1 MKTPK
6 HLATVMAITM
16 VAGSVAPV
24 MAATTSS
31 ETIIGND
38 RHETAVKISKDGWS
52 SAETVILV
60 NSSAIPDALTATP
73 LAHAKKA
80 PILLTGKD
88 GLNKATANE
97 IKRLGAKN
105 VIMIGGDAVLSAK
118 VEKDLKAL
126 NLKVDRIKGET
137 REETALAIAKR
148 LDGIKDV
155 SEIAV
160 VNGTTGLAD
169 AVSVAAAA
177 AEKGMPIL
185 LANPKKGL
193 SAAEKFIK
201 DEAIKASFIIGGTTA
216 LPEKLVSSLPGKQR
230 IEGSNRND
238 TNAKVIEKFYGDKEL
253 DNLYLAKDGRDGDTQ
268 LIDALAVGALAAKNG
283 APVLIASKKLS
294 EKQIDVINT
303 KKIDTITQ
311 VGGKGNEGAFNQ
323 LKDIEET
330 DVYEVGTVE
339 ELKEALEKANA
350 NDKIVLKPN
359 ATITE
364 DIIINTDKNVD
375 IKVEGTVTGKVEI
388 TAPNGNVT
396 DNSTSKPSTGGGTIV
411 TPPADNSIKVDTP
424 EELKEALKNAKAG
437 DVIKITG
444 NIGSTSSYGVYN
456 VKANNV
462 TITSNSKNTVYGSFV
477 VTGEKCVIN
486 NITITNQGDKQGENT
501 VDRNGINVACS
512 DLTVTNCTFNNNSQG
527 GITNGLSIW
536 PTSTTVNYKIS
547 GNTFNGFKANDSG
560 YSSVAITIAGG
571 VAKENI
577 TGIKEAS
584 KLANMTDAQDK
595 AIIDGNIFVDCKGD
609 YCREDWTNGNKV
621 YCKSI
626 SNGDNLYLEGAADS
640 AKYYVTNNIER
651 KSNAT
656 VKEGTTLAIASGK
669 TISLVDGAE
678 LTVNGEVTG
687 TIIGKGSTSKLVIG
701 ENGKYGNL
709 EKGTYLW
716 TNNEWVNEKT
726 AIVSTAKELRNALAN
741 EEKTTIKLN
750 ESIEIEG
757 KIDIPRSMTLDLNDC
772 TLTQSAN
779 DDGIVITTDGVVLN
793 IKNGTVSVPD
803 NTAKGN
809 HVAVFVSGVKQPDGS
824 MKITKNVTV
833 NMSGVKIEMGGFSNP
848 TVGEC
853 DYANLFG
860 VYANGTCE
868 DISFDIDGCNI
879 SGAAVGIYFPAG
891 SKNINIRNSNITG
904 GTAVGIKGG
913 NGEIYN
919 STLTGTGLSSDA
931 YIDTIK
937 PSSSGI
943 AEAGEALLIEGNY
956 PDRGINV
963 VVKESNLLSK
973 NGYGI
978 RMQFFQGKSAKE
990 LTFESGTVSGKL
1002 GSVFKNFRDLEVQ
1015 NPDGSKTV
1023 YKKDEEIKRFNQSFI
1038 KEGGTFTPEFSKPE
1052 ETNPTV

>member
-97 IKRLGAKN
+97 IKRLGAKD

-201 DEAIKASFIIGGTTA
+201 DEAIKASFIIGGTTV

-364 DIIINTDKNVD
+364 DIIISTDKNVD
-375 IKVEGTVTGKVEI
+375 IKVEGTVTGKVDI
-388 TAPNGNVT
+388 DAPNGNVT
-396 DNSTSKPSTGGGTIV
+396 DNSTSKPSTGGGGSIV
-411 TPPADNSIKVDTP
+411 VDGP
-424 EELKEALKNAKAG
+424 EVARVSDEKELKKAL
-437 DVIKITG
+437 
-444 NIGSTSSYGVYN
+444 
-456 VKANNV
+456 
-462 TITSNSKNTVYGSFV
+462 
-477 VTGEKCVIN
+477 
-486 NITITNQGDKQGENT
+486 ENET
-501 VDRNGINVACS
+501 
-512 DLTVTNCTFNNNSQG
+512 
-527 GITNGLSIW
+527 
-536 PTSTTVNYKIS
+536 
-547 GNTFNGFKANDSG
+547 
-560 YSSVAITIAGG
+560 
-571 VAKENI
+571 
-577 TGIKEAS
+577 
-584 KLANMTDAQDK
+584 
-595 AIIDGNIFVDCKGD
+595 
-609 YCREDWTNGNKV
+609 
-621 YCKSI
+621 
-626 SNGDNLYLEGAADS
+626 
-640 AKYYVTNNIER
+640 
-651 KSNAT
+651 
-656 VKEGTTLAIASGK
+656 
-669 TISLVDGAE
+669 
-678 LTVNGEVTG
+678 
-687 TIIGKGSTSKLVIG
+687 
-701 ENGKYGNL
+701 
-709 EKGTYLW
+709 
-716 TNNEWVNEKT
+716 
-726 AIVSTAKELRNALAN
+726 
-741 EEKTTIKLN
+741 KTTIKLN
-750 ESIEIEG
+750 NSIEIEEG
-757 KIDIPRSMTLDLNDC
+757 INIPRNLTLDLNGK
-772 TLTQSAN
+772 TITNKASKNARVILVEKS
-779 DDGIVITTDGVVLN
+779 GITVNV
-793 IKNGTVSVPD
+793 KNGNISIPNGED
-803 NTAKGN
+803 KGQN
-809 HVAVFVSGVKQPDGS
+809 VAVFVKNKYLGKDNAGNDKYETTVGSTVNLSGINISMGGFTNTSVGVANDANIYGAYVNGTCQNISMNLDKCKINGVAMGVYFPATGS
-824 MKITKNVTV
+824 ININESEINAGTAVAIKSGSGKITK
-833 NMSGVKIEMGGFSNP
+833 
-848 TVGEC
+848 
-853 DYANLFG
+853 
-860 VYANGTCE
+860 
-868 DISFDIDGCNI
+868 
-879 SGAAVGIYFPAG
+879 
-891 SKNINIRNSNITG
+891 
-904 GTAVGIKGG
+904 
-913 NGEIYN
+913 
-919 STLTGTGLSSDA
+919 STLKGTKLSTNEA
-931 YIDTIK
+931 
-937 PSSSGI
+937 I
-943 AEAGEALLIEGNY
+943 AESDPNKSGSTDFGEALYIEGNY
-956 PDRGINV
+956 DRNIKV
-963 VVKESNLLSK
+963 EVEDSTLESEK
-973 NGYGI
+973 GYGV
-978 RMQFFQGKSAKE
+978 RMQFFNTGYSQTLNIKGGSVKGALGTIFDRHADNKNENYKNNDPEIFKKSLTTSGVTFEVTDEETLKNAIANSKKGDKVLLSNDITVDEQIKLSPSGETVIDLNNKTLNSTVTSAK
-990 LTFESGTVSGKL
+990 TFENIGSNKKLTLKNGNLNAKSSGVSVSTIKVDAG
-1002 GSVFKNFRDLEVQ
+1002 GSVTLDGVNYTTEGTGVFVEGDSAEINVKNKSNLYAKGFCVAT
-1015 NPDGSKTV
+1015 NAA
-1023 YKKDEEIKRFNQSFI
+1023 KKENYFVKINLNNSTFGTA
-1038 KEGGTFTPEFSKPE
+1038 EGGAPVLLNVPGTLNITNCEINGLCQGVIVRGGTATITSTTITNNVTTKDKTYLENWGQGNQLPQAALVVGNRTTTAYQYASNVTLTDCTITQSGHEDIPAIYMWGNEAEGFGATLTHNDCTINGKIILGNNKCTINGEEGPLPKLVEPEKA
-1052 ETNPTV
+1052 ETTTK

>member
-1 MKTPK
+1 M
-6 HLATVMAITM
+6 
-16 VAGSVAPV
+16 
-24 MAATTSS
+24 
-31 ETIIGND
+31 
-38 RHETAVKISKDGWS
+38 
-52 SAETVILV
+52 
-60 NSSAIPDALTATP
+60 
-73 LAHAKKA
+73 
-80 PILLTGKD
+80 
-88 GLNKATANE
+88 
-97 IKRLGAKN
+97 
-105 VIMIGGDAVLSAK
+105 
-118 VEKDLKAL
+118 
-126 NLKVDRIKGET
+126 
-137 REETALAIAKR
+137 
-148 LDGIKDV
+148 
-155 SEIAV
+155 
-160 VNGTTGLAD
+160 
-169 AVSVAAAA
+169 
-177 AEKGMPIL
+177 
-185 LANPKKGL
+185 
-193 SAAEKFIK
+193 
-201 DEAIKASFIIGGTTA
+201 
-216 LPEKLVSSLPGKQR
+216 
-230 IEGSNRND
+230 
-238 TNAKVIEKFYGDKEL
+238 
-253 DNLYLAKDGRDGDTQ
+253 
-268 LIDALAVGALAAKNG
+268 
-283 APVLIASKKLS
+283 
-294 EKQIDVINT
+294 
-303 KKIDTITQ
+303 
-311 VGGKGNEGAFNQ
+311 
-323 LKDIEET
+323 
-330 DVYEVGTVE
+330 
-339 ELKEALEKANA
+339 
-350 NDKIVLKPN
+350 
-359 ATITE
+359 
-364 DIIINTDKNVD
+364 
-375 IKVEGTVTGKVEI
+375 
-388 TAPNGNVT
+388 
-396 DNSTSKPSTGGGTIV
+396 
-411 TPPADNSIKVDTP
+411 
-424 EELKEALKNAKAG
+424 
-437 DVIKITG
+437 
-444 NIGSTSSYGVYN
+444 
-456 VKANNV
+456 
-462 TITSNSKNTVYGSFV
+462 
-477 VTGEKCVIN
+477 
-486 NITITNQGDKQGENT
+486 
-501 VDRNGINVACS
+501 
-512 DLTVTNCTFNNNSQG
+512 
-527 GITNGLSIW
+527 
-536 PTSTTVNYKIS
+536 
-547 GNTFNGFKANDSG
+547 
-560 YSSVAITIAGG
+560 
-571 VAKENI
+571 
-577 TGIKEAS
+577 
-584 KLANMTDAQDK
+584 
-595 AIIDGNIFVDCKGD
+595 
-609 YCREDWTNGNKV
+609 
-621 YCKSI
+621 
-626 SNGDNLYLEGAADS
+626 
-640 AKYYVTNNIER
+640 
-651 KSNAT
+651 
-656 VKEGTTLAIASGK
+656 
-669 TISLVDGAE
+669 
-678 LTVNGEVTG
+678 
-687 TIIGKGSTSKLVIG
+687 
-701 ENGKYGNL
+701 
-709 EKGTYLW
+709 
-716 TNNEWVNEKT
+716 KT

>member
-38 RHETAVKISKDGWS
+38 RHETAVKISKEGWK

-97 IKRLGAKN
+97 IKRLGAKD

-126 NLKVDRIKGET
+126 NVKVDRIKGET

-201 DEAIKASFIIGGTTA
+201 DEAIKASFIIGGTTV

-294 EKQIDVINT
+294 STQVDVINT

-323 LKDIEET
+323 LKDIEKE

-339 ELKEALEKANA
+339 ELKEALANANA

-388 TAPNGNVT
+388 TAPNGNVAN
-396 DNSTSKPSTGGGTIV
+396 NSTSKPSTGGGTVITPSVDQNKVNLVNAAKAAKDYKYEGENIAAGEKPYTYTGKVTVAGSESATVNFEGEYKAINLGLADEKKAAMNDMARYLGALHRNDKGASIKAIKYNGAIYTWDTKGTLKGSNWKYGSQTLVNKIV
-411 TPPADNSIKVDTP
+411 TDFRENAVNNEGQPINLVLVDANKNEANLSLNFKSTLPAKVNSVYYDSLAKAVEAVTNAENKTGTVTLTKDSSGGGIGLFNGKGHTGVNLTVDLAGHTYTMTSPSVGSPGTESQAFHLEKDNTVAVKNGNIVVSS
-424 EELKEALKNAKAG
+424 KESGASMLFQNYCDLTLENLNLVGGDSTEYIISCNNGNTVLKNVNISGTHKNLVGIDAMHWHKSYPTAPTVTINNNENNTVNG
-437 DVIKITG
+437 SIDVYCYGEGKDDCLTESKSKLLLNGGRYTG
-444 NIGSTSSYGVYN
+444 NI
-456 VKANNV
+456 VKHDKDMGIIE
-462 TITSNSKNTVYGSFV
+462 ITS
-477 VTGEKCVIN
+477 
-486 NITITNQGDKQGENT
+486 
-501 VDRNGINVACS
+501 GIFAQ
-512 DLTVTNCTFNNNSQG
+512 DVTNYCGNHSCTQ
-527 GITNGLSIW
+527 
-536 PTSTTVNYKIS
+536 S
-547 GNTFNGFKANDSG
+547 GNEW
-560 YSSVAITIAGG
+560 I
-571 VAKENI
+571 
-577 TGIKEAS
+577 
-584 KLANMTDAQDK
+584 
-595 AIIDGNIFVDCKGD
+595 
-609 YCREDWTNGNKV
+609 
-621 YCKSI
+621 
-626 SNGDNLYLEGAADS
+626 
-640 AKYYVTNNIER
+640 
-651 KSNAT
+651 
-656 VKEGTTLAIASGK
+656 VK
-669 TISLVDGAE
+669 
-678 LTVNGEVTG
+678 
-687 TIIGKGSTSKLVIG
+687 
-701 ENGKYGNL
+701 
-709 EKGTYLW
+709 
-716 TNNEWVNEKT
+716 
-726 AIVSTAKELRNALAN
+726 
-741 EEKTTIKLN
+741 
-750 ESIEIEG
+750 
-757 KIDIPRSMTLDLNDC
+757 
-772 TLTQSAN
+772 
-779 DDGIVITTDGVVLN
+779 
-793 IKNGTVSVPD
+793 
-803 NTAKGN
+803 
-809 HVAVFVSGVKQPDGS
+809 
-824 MKITKNVTV
+824 
-833 NMSGVKIEMGGFSNP
+833 
-848 TVGEC
+848 
-853 DYANLFG
+853 
-860 VYANGTCE
+860 
-868 DISFDIDGCNI
+868 
-879 SGAAVGIYFPAG
+879 
-891 SKNINIRNSNITG
+891 
-904 GTAVGIKGG
+904 
-913 NGEIYN
+913 
-919 STLTGTGLSSDA
+919 
-931 YIDTIK
+931 
-937 PSSSGI
+937 
-943 AEAGEALLIEGNY
+943 
-956 PDRGINV
+956 
-963 VVKESNLLSK
+963 
-973 NGYGI
+973 
-978 RMQFFQGKSAKE
+978 
-990 LTFESGTVSGKL
+990 
-1002 GSVFKNFRDLEVQ
+1002 
-1015 NPDGSKTV
+1015 
-1023 YKKDEEIKRFNQSFI
+1023 
-1038 KEGGTFTPEFSKPE
+1038 
-1052 ETNPTV
+1052 

>member
-38 RHETAVKISKDGWS
+38 RHETAVKISKEGWK

-97 IKRLGAKN
+97 IKRLGAKD

-126 NLKVDRIKGET
+126 NVKVDRIKGET

-201 DEAIKASFIIGGTTA
+201 DEAIKASFVIGGKTA
-216 LPEKLVSSLPGKQR
+216 LPEKLVSNLPGKQR
-230 IEGSNRND
+230 IEGLDRKD
-238 TNAKVIEKFYGDKEL
+238 TNAKVIEKFYTGKEL
-253 DNLYLAKDGRDGDTQ
+253 NNVYLAKDGMGDSEQ

-323 LKDIEET
+323 LKDIEEI

-396 DNSTSKPSTGGGTIV
+396 DNSTSKPSGGGSTN
-411 TPPADNSIKVDTP
+411 TPSGPSVEERYAAEVNGTKYETLEAAVDAVVNSDGT
-424 EELKEALKNAKAG
+424 
-437 DVIKITG
+437 
-444 NIGSTSSYGVYN
+444 
-456 VKANNV
+456 NNV
-462 TITSNSKNTVYGSFV
+462 TVKLLKNSSGNGIIFKNSKNITIDLNGKTYTINGKLVGSPGTESNGFQLLEGNKVTIKNGNIETTNAAILLQNYCDLTLENLNLKGGNPTKYVLSCNNGNTVLTNVNINGSHSSLV
-477 VTGEKCVIN
+477 GIDVMHWQGDGYEIAPTVVIN
-486 NITITNQGDKQGENT
+486 NTDSNTIKGK
-501 VDRNGINVACS
+501 VD
-512 DLTVTNCTFNNNSQG
+512 
-527 GITNGLSIW
+527 
-536 PTSTTVNYKIS
+536 
-547 GNTFNGFKANDSG
+547 
-560 YSSVAITIAGG
+560 
-571 VAKENI
+571 
-577 TGIKEAS
+577 
-584 KLANMTDAQDK
+584 
-595 AIIDGNIFVDCKGD
+595 
-609 YCREDWTNGNKV
+609 V
-621 YCKSI
+621 YCAESEHKGEKPTLTI
-626 SNGDNLYLEGAADS
+626 NG
-640 AKYYVTNNIER
+640 
-651 KSNAT
+651 
-656 VKEGTTLAIASGK
+656 GK
-669 TISLVDGAE
+669 F
-678 LTVNGEVTG
+678 TG
-687 TIIGKGSTSKLVIG
+687 TIS
-701 ENGKYGNL
+701 
-709 EKGTYLW
+709 
-716 TNNEWVNEKT
+716 
-726 AIVSTAKELRNALAN
+726 
-741 EEKTTIKLN
+741 
-750 ESIEIEG
+750 
-757 KIDIPRSMTLDLNDC
+757 
-772 TLTQSAN
+772 
-779 DDGIVITTDGVVLN
+779 
-793 IKNGTVSVPD
+793 
-803 NTAKGN
+803 
-809 HVAVFVSGVKQPDGS
+809 
-824 MKITKNVTV
+824 
-833 NMSGVKIEMGGFSNP
+833 
-848 TVGEC
+848 
-853 DYANLFG
+853 
-860 VYANGTCE
+860 
-868 DISFDIDGCNI
+868 
-879 SGAAVGIYFPAG
+879 
-891 SKNINIRNSNITG
+891 NSNG
-904 GTAVGIKGG
+904 
-913 NGEIYN
+913 
-919 STLTGTGLSSDA
+919 
-931 YIDTIK
+931 
-937 PSSSGI
+937 
-943 AEAGEALLIEGNY
+943 EGNII
-956 PDRGINV
+956 DNRN
-963 VVKESNLLSK
+963 K
-973 NGYGI
+973 
-978 RMQFFQGKSAKE
+978 
-990 LTFESGTVSGKL
+990 
-1002 GSVFKNFRDLEVQ
+1002 
-1015 NPDGSKTV
+1015 
-1023 YKKDEEIKRFNQSFI
+1023 
-1038 KEGGTFTPEFSKPE
+1038 
-1052 ETNPTV
+1052 

>member
-38 RHETAVKISKDGWS
+38 RHETAVKISKEGWK

-97 IKRLGAKN
+97 IKRLGAKD

-126 NLKVDRIKGET
+126 NVKVDRIKGET

-193 SAAEKFIK
+193 SVAEKFIK
-201 DEAIKASFIIGGTTA
+201 DEAIKASFIIGGTTV

-294 EKQIDVINT
+294 SAQVDVINT

-396 DNSTSKPSTGGGTIV
+396 DNSTSKPNGGGSTN
-411 TPPADNSIKVDTP
+411 TPSGPSVEEKYAAEVNGTKYETFEEAVNS
-424 EELKEALKNAKAG
+424 
-437 DVIKITG
+437 VIANEGI
-444 NIGSTSSYGVYN
+444 
-456 VKANNV
+456 NNV
-462 TITSNSKNTVYGSFV
+462 TIKLLKNSSGNGIVFKNN
-477 VTGEKCVIN
+477 K
-486 NITITNQGDKQGENT
+486 NITIDLNGHTYTIDGTTVGSPGTETNAFQLLKGNT
-501 VDRNGINVACS
+501 V
-512 DLTVTNCTFNNNSQG
+512 T
-527 GITNGLSIW
+527 
-536 PTSTTVNYKIS
+536 
-547 GNTFNGFKANDSG
+547 
-560 YSSVAITIAGG
+560 
-571 VAKENI
+571 
-577 TGIKEAS
+577 
-584 KLANMTDAQDK
+584 
-595 AIIDGNIFVDCKGD
+595 
-609 YCREDWTNGNKV
+609 
-621 YCKSI
+621 
-626 SNGDNLYLEGAADS
+626 
-640 AKYYVTNNIER
+640 
-651 KSNAT
+651 
-656 VKEGTTLAIASGK
+656 
-669 TISLVDGAE
+669 
-678 LTVNGEVTG
+678 
-687 TIIGKGSTSKLVIG
+687 
-701 ENGKYGNL
+701 
-709 EKGTYLW
+709 
-716 TNNEWVNEKT
+716 
-726 AIVSTAKELRNALAN
+726 
-741 EEKTTIKLN
+741 
-750 ESIEIEG
+750 
-757 KIDIPRSMTLDLNDC
+757 
-772 TLTQSAN
+772 
-779 DDGIVITTDGVVLN
+779 
-793 IKNGTVSVPD
+793 IKNGTLKTLKGGILLQNYCDLTLENLNLIGGDSTEYVLSCNTSTTKLTNVNISGSYSGFVGIDVMHYPD
-803 NTAKGN
+803 NYATAPIVIVNNKDTNRIDGKVEVYCDEETHKGEN
-809 HVAVFVSGVKQPDGS
+809 NKATLIINSGNFTEKPNSSDNNGIIIDNRQGTYAAEVNGKIFKTLEEAMKSVFDDKSNKKVTINLLKNSSGNGIVFNENRNKNITIDLNGYTYTISGKTVGS
-824 MKITKNVTV
+824 SGTETNAFQLLRGNAICIKNGTLTASKGWILLQNYCDLTLENLNLIGGDSTEYILSCNNGNTLLENVNISGTYKELVGIDVMHWPNNSYKIAPIVTV
-833 NMSGVKIEMGGFSNP
+833 NNTNSNTINGKLEVYCNKNESDEEHNDNSKKSKLILNGGNYTGKINKLKE
-848 TVGEC
+848 GE
-853 DYANLFG
+853 Y
-860 VYANGTCE
+860 
-868 DISFDIDGCNI
+868 
-879 SGAAVGIYFPAG
+879 
-891 SKNINIRNSNITG
+891 KNIGNI
-904 GTAVGIKGG
+904 
-913 NGEIYN
+913 EIN
-919 STLTGTGLSSDA
+919 
-931 YIDTIK
+931 
-937 PSSSGI
+937 SGI
-943 AEAGEALLIEGNY
+943 FAEDVSSYCGTHTCTQSGSNWI
-956 PDRGINV
+956 
-963 VVKESNLLSK
+963 VK
-973 NGYGI
+973 
-978 RMQFFQGKSAKE
+978 
-990 LTFESGTVSGKL
+990 
-1002 GSVFKNFRDLEVQ
+1002 
-1015 NPDGSKTV
+1015 
-1023 YKKDEEIKRFNQSFI
+1023 
-1038 KEGGTFTPEFSKPE
+1038 
-1052 ETNPTV
+1052 